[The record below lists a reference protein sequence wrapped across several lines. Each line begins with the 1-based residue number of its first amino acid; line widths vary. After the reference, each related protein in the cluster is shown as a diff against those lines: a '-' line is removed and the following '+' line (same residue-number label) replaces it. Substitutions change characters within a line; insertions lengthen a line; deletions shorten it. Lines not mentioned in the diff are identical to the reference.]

1 MKNFLLKNIVAT
13 VVVSVAFPAM
23 AMTADEIMQQVDQL
37 VEPESMKS
45 NMTMVL
51 VDSRGK
57 QRVRQMQNTRVDTG
71 DVNKSLMF
79 FLEPSDIKGTGFLM
93 FDYDAAD
100 QDDDQWMFLPSL
112 NKAKRI
118 ASGDK
123 TGSFMGSDFSYA
135 DMSKRNIEEWT
146 YKILKE
152 DNVNGA
158 DVWVI
163 ESTPVSEDV
172 IKKTGYVRSIAYIR
186 KDNYRVIRGISYLE
200 KEGEVKLMNVGDHIE
215 IGDYWIG
222 TQTQMLTQKNGK
234 TVHRTLMKVD
244 NIEVDFDV
252 NDSEFTLNRLEQG
265 L

>member
-1 MKNFLLKNIVAT
+1 MKSLLITALT
-13 VVVSVAFPAM
+13 TLSVSAM
-23 AMTADEIMQQVDQL
+23 AMTADDIMQQVDQ
-37 VEPESMKS
+37 VASPESMKS

-51 VDSRGK
+51 VDSKGK
-57 QRVRQMQNTRVDTG
+57 KRVRSMQSVSTEIDGVD
-71 DVNKSLMF
+71 KSLMF
-79 FLEPSDIKGTGFLM
+79 FLEPSDVKGTGFLM
-93 FDYDAAD
+93 FDYPEAS

-135 DMSKRNIEEWT
+135 DMSKRNLEEWT

-158 DVWVI
+158 DVWIV
-163 ESTPVSEDV
+163 ESLPVSEDV
-172 IKKTGYVRSIAYIR
+172 TEKTGYVRSIAYVR
-186 KDNYRVIRGISYLE
+186 QDNFQVIRGISYLE
-200 KEGEVKLMNVGDHIE
+200 KKGEVKLMNVAKHVE
-215 IGDYWIG
+215 IDGYWIG
-222 TQTQMLTQKNGK
+222 TETQMITQKNGK

-244 NIEVDFDV
+244 NIEVDFDANE
-252 NDSEFTLNRLEQG
+252 NDFTLNRLEQG

>member
-1 MKNFLLKNIVAT
+1 MKKLIAT
-13 VVVSVAFPAM
+13 LVLAGLSLPVL
-23 AMTADEIMQQVDQL
+23 AMTADEIMQQVDAIAA
-37 VEPESMKS
+37 PKSMKS

-51 VDSRGK
+51 IDNKGK
-57 QRVRQMQNTRVDTG
+57 QRVRSLQSTRGDFG
-71 DVNKSLMF
+71 DVGKSLMF
-79 FLEPSDIKGTGFLM
+79 FLEPTDVKGTGFLM
-93 FDYDAAD
+93 YDYDAAA

-135 DMSKRNIEEWT
+135 DMSKRNLEEWT

-163 ESTPVSEDV
+163 ESTPVSDAV
-172 IKKTGYVRSIAYIR
+172 IEKTGYVRSIAYVR
-186 KDNYRVIRGISYLE
+186 KDNYLVVRGINYLQ
-200 KEGEVKLMNVGDHIE
+200 KDGEVKLLNIPKITQ
-215 IGDYWIG
+215 IGGYWIG
-222 TQTQMLTQKNGK
+222 LETQMISQKNGK
-234 TVHRTLMKVD
+234 TVHRTQMTTSD
-244 NIEVDFDV
+244 IEVDFDV
-252 NDSEFTLNRLEQG
+252 NADDFTLNRLEQG